1 MADAATGTMD
11 RMEPPSPRASGVA
24 SQKRFWM
31 GGALAAVGLVLMV
44 MAYEAESNSIIMQ
57 WVCS

>member
-1 MADAATGTMD
+1 MD

-57 WVCS
+57 WVCL